1 MSDRVTTVLVRGD
14 DGALGE
20 RVTRLLADRHDLSVV
35 DGDAAD
41 GSVDVVV
48 DLEVGDHDRIGARS
62 ASVTS
67 FGDELLDELVR
78 RSPTHLVLV
87 SSALVYGAYRNNPVP
102 LTETAIVRPEHDFVF
117 ARQLASVE
125 LAVDDWRR
133 AREGRAVS
141 VLRPAIVMSGESGS
155 ADGTS
160 ALARALAAGYGRR
173 LDREDPGAQF
183 VHLDDLAAAVVH
195 CLVDRVDGVVNV
207 APDSWVPGD
216 RVRALG
222 GEWLRLPLPDRAV
235 EVLTSLA
242 WRLQRGPIPPG
253 LEAYTR
259 AWWVVANDRLR
270 ATGWRS
276 TVTNEQVY
284 VEGTEGAWWADVTPK
299 RRQEVSL
306 ALGVVALVSVV
317 TLVLGLVRRRLR
329 R

>member
-20 RVTRLLADRHDLSVV
+20 RVTRLLADRRDLSVV

-41 GSVDVVV
+41 GPVDVVV

-102 LTETAIVRPEHDFVF
+102 LTETAILRPEHDFVF
-117 ARQLASVE
+117 ARQLAGVE

-133 AREGRAVS
+133 AGTDRSVS
-141 VLRPAIVMSGESGS
+141 VLRPAVVMSGAHGPLG
-155 ADGTS
+155 GTS

-173 LDREDPGAQF
+173 LGREDPGAQF
-183 VHLDDLAAAVVH
+183 VHIDDLASAVVR
-195 CLVDRVDGVVNV
+195 CAIERADGVVNV
-207 APDSWVPGD
+207 APDGWVPGD

-222 GEWLRLPLPDRAV
+222 GGRLRLPLPERAV
-235 EVLTSLA
+235 EVITSLT

-253 LEAYTR
+253 LDAYTR
-259 AWWVVANDRLR
+259 SFWVAANDRLR
-270 ATGWRS
+270 ALGWEP
-276 TVTNEQVY
+276 TVTNEQVF
-284 VEGTEGAWWADVTPK
+284 VEGTEGAWWSSVTPK
-299 RRQEVSL
+299 RRQEV
-306 ALGVVALVSVV
+306 ALGAGVV
-317 TLVLGLVRRRLR
+317 TVIVLTLSLLRLLRPRRR
-329 R
+329 

>member
-14 DGALGE
+14 DGALGR
-20 RVTRLLADRHDLSVV
+20 RVTCLLADRPGIAVV
-35 DGDAAD
+35 DPSDGDLH
-41 GSVDVVV
+41 VDAVV

-67 FGDELLDELVR
+67 FGDALLDELAR
-78 RSPTHLVLV
+78 RSPAHLVLV
-87 SSALVYGAYRNNPVP
+87 SSALVYGAHRNNPVP
-102 LTETAIVRPEHDFVF
+102 LTEVAPVRPEHDFVF

-125 LAVDDWRR
+125 LAIDDWRR
-133 AREGRAVS
+133 SDEGRSVA
-141 VLRPAIVMSGESGS
+141 VLRPAIVMSGDSGS
-155 ADGTS
+155 SDGSS

-173 LDREDPGAQF
+173 LGREDPGAQF
-183 VHLDDLAAAVVH
+183 VHLDDLAAAVVQ

-207 APDSWVPGD
+207 APDGWVPGD

-270 ATGWRS
+270 ATGWRP

-284 VEGTEGAWWADVTPK
+284 VEGTEGAWWSDVTPK
-299 RRQEVSL
+299 RRQEVAL
-306 ALGVVALVSVV
+306 AVGVGGLAIIVAVV
-317 TLVLGLVRRRLR
+317 IGVIRRRVRR
-329 R
+329 